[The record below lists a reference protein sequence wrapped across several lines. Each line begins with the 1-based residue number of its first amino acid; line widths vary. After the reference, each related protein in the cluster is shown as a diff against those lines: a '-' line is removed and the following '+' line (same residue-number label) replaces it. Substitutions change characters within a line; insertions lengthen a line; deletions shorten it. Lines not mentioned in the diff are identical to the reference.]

1 MRNFVLAIAATAMM
15 ASTASAQRTYYRT
28 ARTARPAR
36 ATYYTTARRA
46 TPAVSRASYTRTN
59 ATGGLAQSKSR
70 IAANRGMRGQH
81 VGGGFGGG
89 RAEGVG
95 FSSVS
100 RQDAIRRSCYWGT
113 RPVKQIGVTRG
124 RDGWY
129 ATVIYR

>member
-28 ARTARPAR
+28 ARAARPAR
-36 ATYYTTARRA
+36 VTYQTTARRA
-46 TPAVSRASYTRTN
+46 TPVTRASYTRTN

-70 IAANRGMRGQH
+70 IAASRGMRGQH

>member
-1 MRNFVLAIAATAMM
+1 MRNFILAIAAVAMM

-28 ARTARPAR
+28 AR
-36 ATYYTTARRA
+36 RA
-46 TPAVSRASYTRTN
+46 TPAYNRTSYTRMS
-59 ATGGLAQSKSR
+59 APGGLAQSKSR
-70 IAANRGMRGQH
+70 VAASRGMRGQH

-100 RQDAIRRSCYWGT
+100 RADAIRRSCYWGT